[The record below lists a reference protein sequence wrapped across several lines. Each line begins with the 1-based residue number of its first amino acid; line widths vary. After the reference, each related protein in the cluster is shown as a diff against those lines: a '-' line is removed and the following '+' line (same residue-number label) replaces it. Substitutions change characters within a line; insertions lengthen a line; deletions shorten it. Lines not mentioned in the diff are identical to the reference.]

1 MTHLVADKEH
11 VGGIDHGFDRGRVS
25 GVSWLLVKR
34 QLIFV
39 PGDRLAERH
48 ASIDRN
54 RVVPQAGEVVPI
66 RLLQDVGKAV
76 GRPDLRPFDL
86 SQQVAAGHVVIVVM
100 RGDDD
105 LDRADAEVPFHGVD
119 RVQPRAP

>member
-1 MTHLVADKEH
+1 MQRDVTRLPDDIAAENLREPILASRLKRANVGKGDEH
-11 VGGIDHGFDRGRVS
+11 ESARRQQPRDLAQKLARMLRV
-25 GVSWLLVKR
+25 
-34 QLIFV
+34 
-39 PGDRLAERH
+39 
-48 ASIDRN
+48 
-54 RVVPQAGEVVPI
+54 
-66 RLLQDVGKAV
+66 LQDVGKAV